1 MPIQKSYSFAGYTP
15 DYWVVDRVDFVPTT
29 SVVNVQVSLY
39 KDSAAYTA
47 LDAPLLSTTIQLTG
61 GDFNFDSVLST
72 YGSITLATY
81 LSRAIYTFTEEK
93 LITTGI
99 LSGGTRV

>member
-1 MPIQKSYSFAGYTP
+1 MPIQKTYSFGGYTP
-15 DYWVVDRVDFVPTT
+15 DYWVIDRVDYVTAT
-29 SVVNVQVSLY
+29 AVVNVQVSLY

-47 LDAPLLSTTIQLTG
+47 LDAPLLSTTIPLVG
-61 GDFNFDSVLST
+61 ADFNFNLALST
-72 YGSITLATY
+72 YPTITPATY
-81 LSRAIYTFTEEK
+81 LSRAIYTFAEEK